1 MTRIYW
7 FYKLGLG
14 WRPFSI
20 STTWG
25 INRLALTCM
34 VMVNSRFNIWFSKRI
49 IMNRCW
55 SSISLSFTNHKG
67 DCCNSV
73 VTKTDGNRFSME
85 AKFYGALELFSNGF
99 SKKSKA
105 VQAFSITENKS
116 VDIMMLWNMLFNW
129 MILVSCG
136 FLYGYD
142 LNASAGV
149 KLTRSWV
156 LLHDYSL
163 IKTISKTDTF
173 PGRSSFLLR

>member
-1 MTRIYW
+1 
-7 FYKLGLG
+7 
-14 WRPFSI
+14 
-20 STTWG
+20 
-25 INRLALTCM
+25 
-34 VMVNSRFNIWFSKRI
+34 
-49 IMNRCW
+49 
-55 SSISLSFTNHKG
+55 
-67 DCCNSV
+67 
-73 VTKTDGNRFSME
+73 ME
-85 AKFYGALELFSNGF
+85 AKFYGALVLFSNGF

-163 IKTISKTDTF
+163 KVK
-173 PGRSSFLLR
+173 